1 MAETK
6 IVTLDV
12 NSNLEQTT
20 KSVGSLKA
28 QLREAQ
34 NEVAALSDKFGATS
48 KEAVE
53 AAKRAGELK
62 DKIGDAKALTDA
74 FNPDAKFK
82 SLTASLSGAAGG
94 LAAVTGAYGL
104 LGGQSKEVEGLI
116 LKVQSAM
123 ALSSGLQAVGESV
136 DSFRQLRAVVSSYT
150 LVQKIST
157 AAQWLWN
164 VAMSANPLGAIV
176 LVIAAVIAAGYKLI
190 SFFMESAA
198 ANETAMAA
206 TKKNT
211 NALKEQEKSSKSNSE
226 ALKENNDKQYALAK
240 ASGASAEELRK
251 LALKH
256 AEETIALNK
265 KNTMLARSTFLR
277 EADTLAAL
285 KANDASDEVIAAQD
299 ALVKKSYES
308 FDKQRDG
315 LYASYKDRRKVITE
329 NEVEV
334 AQEATDRRKKESDE
348 ARKHRDELLDTIK
361 EANKKTAKEDADAIT
376 KKAEEKKKTEQE
388 AYDAQQKALK
398 ERNDAEL
405 KSLDEIDKAKK
416 ANEDRGKTEQQLAL
430 EAENATYQLKL
441 DNANKFGQDTTEL
454 TLQHTN
460 NITDI
465 NKKAS
470 ESNIKLA
477 EAEAAAKMAQIGAV
491 ANALDGLAKIAGE
504 KTAAG
509 KALAIAAATINT
521 FKGISE
527 VWGAASMGNPIVDMA
542 VKIASTAI
550 VAVQGIANVKKIMAV
565 QIPGGGGGGGS
576 APTAG
581 ATPAAPSFNV
591 VGNSGVNQIAGV
603 MQQQGVPVVKTYVT
617 AGDVTTA
624 QGLNRNIVSNATLG

>member
-1 MAETK
+1 MAENK
-6 IVTLDV
+6 VVTLD
-12 NSNLEQTT
+12 LQTNIDQAE
-20 KSVGSLKA
+20 KSVGSLKS

-53 AAKRAGELK
+53 AAKKAGELK

-136 DSFRQLRAVVSSYT
+136 DSFKQLRAVVSSYT

-164 VAMSANPLGAIV
+164 AAMSANPLGAIV

-211 NALKEQEKSSKSNSE
+211 NALKEQEKSTKSNSE

-251 LALKH
+251 LSLKH

-285 KANDASDEVIAAQD
+285 KANGASDEVIAAQD
-299 ALVKKSYES
+299 KLVKAAYTS
-308 FDKQRDG
+308 FDKQREG
-315 LYASYKDRRKVITE
+315 LYASYKDRRKVITD
-329 NEVEV
+329 NEVAIV
-334 AQEATDRRKKESDE
+334 QERTD
-348 ARKHRDELLDTIK
+348 
-361 EANKKTAKEDADAIT
+361 ANKKAQDDAKKHHDDLLEKQIEADKKKAEQRAKFAKEEKERIEKENSDYWNKYKEIATNQKNTDFEDKKAFDEADAILT
-376 KKAEEKKKTEQE
+376 DGIAADKLNKLRKNAKEEEE
-388 AYDAQQKALK
+388 LQKNKDLAIATSK
-398 ERNDAEL
+398 ENL
-405 KSLDEIDKAKK
+405 TSIIS
-416 ANEDRGKTEQQLAL
+416 GL
-430 EAENATYQLKL
+430 EST
-441 DNANKFGQDTTEL
+441 
-454 TLQHTN
+454 
-460 NITDI
+460 
-465 NKKAS
+465 
-470 ESNIKLA
+470 
-477 EAEAAAKMAQIGAV
+477 
-491 ANALDGLAKIAGE
+491 GLAKTKAGQVLSKTIALTQIGIDS
-504 KTAAG
+504 AV
-509 KALAIAAATINT
+509 ALS
-521 FKGISE
+521 K
-527 VWGAASMGNPIVDMA
+527 
-542 VKIASTAI
+542 ASTLANAEG
-550 VAVQGIANVKKIMAV
+550 VAAQLAFPLVPGIGTIARVISYATTAMSVASNISKAK
-565 QIPGGGGGGGS
+565 QLLSGGGSVSAGGGS
-576 APTAG
+576 APSAG
-581 ATPAAPSFNV
+581 GVPSAPAAPSFNV

-603 MQQQGVPVVKTYVT
+603 MQQQGAPVLKTYVT

>member
-1 MAETK
+1 MAQNK
-6 IVTLDV
+6 IVTLD
-12 NSNLEQTT
+12 LQTNIDQAE
-20 KSVGSLKA
+20 KSVGSLKS

-48 KEAVE
+48 REAVE
-53 AAKRAGELK
+53 AAKKAGQLK

-136 DSFRQLRAVVSSYT
+136 DSFKQLRAVVSSYT

-164 VAMSANPLGAIV
+164 AAMSANPLGAIV

-211 NALKEQEKSSKSNSE
+211 NALKEQEKSTKSNSE

-251 LALKH
+251 LSLKH

-285 KANDASDEVIAAQD
+285 KANGASDEVIAAQD
-299 ALVKKSYES
+299 KLVKAAYTS
-308 FDKQRDG
+308 FDKQREG
-315 LYASYKDRRKVITE
+315 LYASYKDRRKVITD
-329 NEVEV
+329 NEVAIVQERTDANKKATED
-334 AQEATDRRKKESDE
+334 AQKN
-348 ARKHRDELLDTIK
+348 HDELLAKQK
-361 EANKKTAKEDADAIT
+361 EANIKKLEEIKKQKEREAAEEKSFKDKITTTQLDNIAEDARIKDDAGTKQLESLNNIALLGDAIDEDFSNKKKERTAKEVEIEKAAADQKQAI
-376 KKAEEKKKTEQE
+376 QE
-388 AYDAQQKALK
+388 A
-398 ERNDAEL
+398 
-405 KSLDEIDKAKK
+405 S
-416 ANEDRGKTEQQLAL
+416 
-430 EAENATYQLKL
+430 
-441 DNANKFGQDTTEL
+441 F
-454 TLQHTN
+454 
-460 NITDI
+460 
-465 NKKAS
+465 
-470 ESNIKLA
+470 KLA
-477 EAEAAAKMAQIGAV
+477 ENVVGFISAIAGKNKILQKAAVIGESAIGIAKMIIANNTANIAALATPQAV
-491 ANALDGLAKIAGE
+491 ATSGASAIPVIAMNNISTGLGVASTIAA
-504 KTAAG
+504 TA
-509 KALAIAAATINT
+509 KALSAI
-521 FKGISE
+521 
-527 VWGAASMGNPIVDMA
+527 
-542 VKIASTAI
+542 
-550 VAVQGIANVKKIMAV
+550 
-565 QIPGGGGGGGS
+565 GGGGS
-576 APTAG
+576 APGGGAG
-581 ATPAAPSFNV
+581 AGGGGGVSAPAAPSFNV

-603 MQQQGVPVVKTYVT
+603 MQQQGAPVVKTYVT

>member
-1 MAETK
+1 MAQNK
-6 IVTLDV
+6 IVTLD
-12 NSNLEQTT
+12 LQTNIDQAE
-20 KSVGSLKA
+20 KSVGSLKS

-34 NEVAALSDKFGATS
+34 NEVASLSDKFGATS
-48 KEAVE
+48 REAVE
-53 AAKRAGELK
+53 AAKKAGQLK

-136 DSFRQLRAVVSSYT
+136 DSFKQLRAVVSSYT

-164 VAMSANPLGAIV
+164 AAMSANPLGAIV

-211 NALKEQEKSSKSNSE
+211 NALKEQEKSTKSNSE

-251 LALKH
+251 LSLKH

-285 KANDASDEVIAAQD
+285 KANGASDEVIAAQD
-299 ALVKKSYES
+299 KLVKAAYTS
-308 FDKQRDG
+308 FDKQREG
-315 LYASYKDRRKVITE
+315 LYASYKDRRKVITD
-329 NEVEV
+329 NEVAIVQERTD
-334 AQEATDRRKKESDE
+334 ANRKAQDDAKKHHEDLLAKQIEADKNKAAQRAKFAKEEKERIEKENTDYWNKYKEIATNQKNTDFEDKKAFDEADAALTDEIAADKLNKLQKRTASEIEIEKAAAEQKQAIQEAS
-348 ARKHRDELLDTIK
+348 
-361 EANKKTAKEDADAIT
+361 
-376 KKAEEKKKTEQE
+376 
-388 AYDAQQKALK
+388 
-398 ERNDAEL
+398 
-405 KSLDEIDKAKK
+405 
-416 ANEDRGKTEQQLAL
+416 
-430 EAENATYQLKL
+430 
-441 DNANKFGQDTTEL
+441 F
-454 TLQHTN
+454 
-460 NITDI
+460 
-465 NKKAS
+465 
-470 ESNIKLA
+470 KLA
-477 EAEAAAKMAQIGAV
+477 ENVVGFISAIAGKNKILQKAAVIGESAIGIAKMIIANNTANIAALATPQAV
-491 ANALDGLAKIAGE
+491 ATSGASAIPVIAMNNISTGLGVASTIAA
-504 KTAAG
+504 TA
-509 KALAIAAATINT
+509 KALSAI
-521 FKGISE
+521 
-527 VWGAASMGNPIVDMA
+527 
-542 VKIASTAI
+542 
-550 VAVQGIANVKKIMAV
+550 
-565 QIPGGGGGGGS
+565 GGGGS
-576 APTAG
+576 APSGGAG
-581 ATPAAPSFNV
+581 AGGGGGVSAPAAPSFNV

-603 MQQQGVPVVKTYVT
+603 MQQQGAPVVKTYVT

>member
-1 MAETK
+1 MAENK
-6 IVTLDV
+6 VVTLD
-12 NSNLEQTT
+12 LQTNIDQAE
-20 KSVGSLKA
+20 KSVGSLKS

-53 AAKRAGELK
+53 AAKKAGELK

-136 DSFRQLRAVVSSYT
+136 DSFKQLRAVVSSYT

-164 VAMSANPLGAIV
+164 AAMSANPLGAIV

-211 NALKEQEKSSKSNSE
+211 NALKEQEKSTKSNSE

-251 LALKH
+251 LSLKH

-285 KANDASDEVIAAQD
+285 KANGASDEVIAAQD
-299 ALVKKSYES
+299 KLVKAAYTS
-308 FDKQRDG
+308 FDKQREG
-315 LYASYKDRRKVITE
+315 LYASYKDRRKVITD
-329 NEVEV
+329 NEVAIV
-334 AQEATDRRKKESDE
+334 QERTD
-348 ARKHRDELLDTIK
+348 
-361 EANKKTAKEDADAIT
+361 ANKKAQDDAKKHHDDLLEKQKEADIKKLEEIKKQREREAKEEKEFLDKLSIAKLDNIAEDARKAADA
-376 KKAEEKKKTEQE
+376 KSEEMDKLKAI
-388 AYDAQQKALK
+388 ALIG
-398 ERNDAEL
+398 
-405 KSLDEIDKAKK
+405 DEIDVDYNKKQKENADARVAIAKA
-416 ANEDRGKTEQQLAL
+416 EQAAKLQAL
-430 EAENATYQLKL
+430 EQTAK
-441 DNANKFGQDTTEL
+441 
-454 TLQHTN
+454 TLSGLGDLLGKQTVAG
-460 NITDI
+460 
-465 NKKAS
+465 KVA
-470 ESNIKLA
+470 
-477 EAEAAAKMAQIGAV
+477 AV
-491 ANALDGLAKIAGE
+491 ASATIETFLSAQKAYSATVGIPYVGPFLAPINAGIAV
-504 KTAAG
+504 AAG
-509 KALAIAAATINT
+509 LK
-521 FKGISE
+521 
-527 VWGAASMGNPIVDMA
+527 
-542 VKIASTAI
+542 
-550 VAVQGIANVKKIMAV
+550 NVKSILSV
-565 QIPGGGGGGGS
+565 QVPGGGGGS
-576 APTAG
+576 APSAG
-581 ATPAAPSFNV
+581 ASAPAAPSFNV

-603 MQQQGVPVVKTYVT
+603 MQQQGAPVLKTYVT